1 MSLVDYASSSEDD
14 DAEVR
19 EEGEGEGEEERGG
32 TEAEGLE
39 ERKEE
44 EEPLP
49 SAVNSNNQ
57 RSTPSQ
63 QQPDSASQL
72 PAPSIENLPD
82 ASLLLS
88 SPAFASQQMNGN
100 DHYSRVVA
108 AMAESASRKREVNG
122 SASSYP
128 RNKLPRGNSSHPRNV
143 PDTAGSLLL
152 PPQLRGRSN
161 VVTEDISRLFVRR
174 H

>member
-19 EEGEGEGEEERGG
+19 EEGEGEERGG

-44 EEPLP
+44 EPLP
-49 SAVNSNNQ
+49 SAVNSHN
-57 RSTPSQ
+57 RRTISPSH
-63 QQPDSASQL
+63 QQPASASHL

-88 SPAFASQQMNGN
+88 SPAFVSQQMSGT
-100 DHYSRVVA
+100 DHYSKVAA
-108 AMAESASRKREVNG
+108 AMAESTSRKREVNG
-122 SASSYP
+122 SASSHLQS
-128 RNKLPRGNSSHPRNV
+128 KLPRRDSPHPRNV
-143 PDTAGSLLL
+143 PDTASGLLV
-152 PPQLRGRSN
+152 PPQLSGRSN
-161 VVTEDISRLFVRR
+161 VVTEDISKLFVKR